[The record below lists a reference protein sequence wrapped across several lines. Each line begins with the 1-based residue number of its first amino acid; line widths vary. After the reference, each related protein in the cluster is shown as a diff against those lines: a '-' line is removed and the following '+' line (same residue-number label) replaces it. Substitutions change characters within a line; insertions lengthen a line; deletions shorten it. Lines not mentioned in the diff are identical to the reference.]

1 MNLGSETMTIGS
13 FRETWAEIS
22 LDNVE
27 HNVKTF
33 KKLIPPDTTLMAV
46 VKADG
51 YGHGAKE
58 VAQTAIDA
66 GATYLAVA
74 FLDEAI
80 VLRKAGFSIPI
91 LVLGYTSV
99 DRETIETAIDY
110 NITLTVYS
118 REVVESIQELAQEKK
133 NLCRIH
139 LKIDSGMNRI
149 GVRTAKEALQIM
161 ASITSDYLILEGIF
175 THFADADAIESTF
188 VYDQFNHFMEIVS
201 AIQKEGYTIP
211 IKHCCNTAAT
221 IAFPEMHLD
230 MVRVGIGLY
239 GLYPEEHLRDKLELK
254 PVMTFKTKPILI
266 KEVLAGQTIS
276 YGRTYTTTKDS
287 IIATIPVGYADG
299 FSRALS
305 NQGHVT
311 LKGYKAPIVG
321 RVCMDQTMVDL
332 TEIDSVDFSLNEEV
346 VLFGDPLNGC
356 IAIGEVAAQMN
367 TIHYEVACL
376 VGARVPRV
384 YIANNK
390 MKNTK
395 GLLQL

>member
-1 MNLGSETMTIGS
+1 MKIGS
-13 FRETWAEIS
+13 SRETWIEIS

-27 HNVKTF
+27 NNIKNF
-33 KKLIPPDTTLMAV
+33 KKLLSSDTALMAV

-58 VAQTAIDA
+58 IAETAIKA

-74 FLDEAI
+74 FLDEAV

-91 LVLGYTSV
+91 LVLGYTSL
-99 DRETIETAIDY
+99 DTETIEKAIDY
-110 NITLTVYS
+110 GLTLTVYS
-118 REVVESIQELAQEKK
+118 KEAVESIQQLADQKK
-133 NLCRIH
+133 KVCRIH

-149 GVRTAKEALQIM
+149 GVRTAEEALQVV
-161 ASITSDYLILEGIF
+161 ASITSDYLLLEGVF

-188 VYDQFNHFMEIVS
+188 VHEQFSHFMHIVS
-201 AIQKEGYTIP
+201 EIQQAGYTIP

-221 IAFPEMHLD
+221 IAYPEMHLD
-230 MVRVGIGLY
+230 MVRIGIGLY
-239 GLYPEEHLRDKLELK
+239 GLYPEQHLQDHIELK
-254 PVMTFKTKPILI
+254 PAMTFKTKPILI
-266 KEVLAGQTIS
+266 KKVPAGQSVS

-305 NQGHVT
+305 NNGNVT
-311 LKGYKAPIVG
+311 LDGHKAPIVG

-332 TEIDSVDFSLNEEV
+332 SEIDPVHFDKEII
-346 VLFGDPLNGC
+346 LFGDPKDNC
-356 IAIGEVAAQMN
+356 ISISEVAAQMN

-376 VGARVPRV
+376 VGKRVPRV
-384 YIANNK
+384 YLNHNK
-390 MKNTK
+390 IISAT
-395 GLLQL
+395 GLVKP

>member
-1 MNLGSETMTIGS
+1 MKIGS
-13 FRETWAEIS
+13 SRETWVEIS

-27 HNVKTF
+27 NNIKNF
-33 KKLIPPDTTLMAV
+33 KKTLSSDTALMAV

-58 VAQTAIDA
+58 IAETAIEA

-74 FLDEAI
+74 FLDEAV
-80 VLRKAGFSIPI
+80 VLRKAGFTIPI
-91 LVLGYTSV
+91 LVLGYTSL
-99 DRETIETAIDY
+99 DTETIEKAIDY
-110 NITLTVYS
+110 GLTLTVYS
-118 REVVESIQELAQEKK
+118 KEAVESIQQLADQNKK
-133 NLCRIH
+133 VCRIH

-149 GVRTAKEALQIM
+149 GVRTAEEALQIV
-161 ASITSDYLILEGIF
+161 ASITSDYLLLEGIF

-188 VYDQFNHFMEIVS
+188 VHEQFNHFMHVVS
-201 AIQKEGYTIP
+201 KIQDEGYMIP

-239 GLYPEEHLRDKLELK
+239 GLYPEQHLQDHIELK
-254 PVMTFKTKPILI
+254 PAMTFKTKPILI
-266 KEVLAGQTIS
+266 KKVSAGQSVS
-276 YGRTYTTTKDS
+276 YGRTYTTTTDS

-305 NQGHVT
+305 NNGNVT
-311 LKGYKAPIVG
+311 LDGHKAPIVG

-332 TEIDSVDFSLNEEV
+332 TEIDPVHFNKEI
-346 VLFGDPLNGC
+346 VLFGDPKDNC
-356 IAIGEVAAQMN
+356 ISISEVATQMN

-376 VGARVPRV
+376 VGKRVPRV
-384 YIANNK
+384 YLSHNKIIAA
-390 MKNTK
+390 T
-395 GLLQL
+395 GLAQP

>member
-1 MNLGSETMTIGS
+1 MKKGS
-13 FRETWAEIS
+13 FRETWVEIS
-22 LDNVE
+22 LDNLA
-27 HNVKTF
+27 HNIKSF
-33 KKLIPPDTTLMAV
+33 KRMIPPKTTLMAV
-46 VKADG
+46 VKADA

-91 LVLGYTSV
+91 LVFGYNSL
-99 DRETIETAIDY
+99 DSETIKTAIDH

-118 REVVESIQELAQEKK
+118 REAVASIQELAQEKETV
-133 NLCRIH
+133 CRIH

-149 GVRTAKEALQIM
+149 GVRTAEEALQIIS
-161 ASITSDYLILEGIF
+161 SITSDYLILEGIF
-175 THFADADAIESTF
+175 THFADADAIQSTF
-188 VYDQFNHFMEIVS
+188 VYDQFNHFMNITS
-201 AIQKEGYTIP
+201 SIQKEGYTIP

-230 MVRVGIGLY
+230 MVRIGIGIY
-239 GLYPEEHLRDKLELK
+239 GIYPEEHLRDKIELK

-266 KEVLAGQTIS
+266 KEVPAGQSVS

-305 NQGHVT
+305 NIGHVT
-311 LKGYKAPIVG
+311 LNGHRAPIIG

-332 TEIDSVDFSLNEEV
+332 TEIDSVNFNEEII
-346 VLFGDPLNGC
+346 LFGDPKDDC
-356 IAIGEVAAQMN
+356 ISISEVATQMD

-384 YIANNK
+384 YLTNNQIK
-390 MKNTK
+390 KTR
-395 GLLQL
+395 GLI

>member
-1 MNLGSETMTIGS
+1 MNIGS
-13 FRETWAEIS
+13 FRETWVEIS
-22 LDNVE
+22 LDNLKY
-27 HNVKTF
+27 NVTSF
-33 KKLIPPDTTLMAV
+33 KKLIQPETTLMAV

-80 VLRKAGFSIPI
+80 VLREAGCSIPI
-91 LVLGYTSV
+91 LVLGYTSL

-110 NITLTVYS
+110 EITLTVYS
-118 REVVESIQELAQEKK
+118 KEALENIQELAQEKK
-133 NLCRIH
+133 KLCRIH

-149 GVRTAKEALQIM
+149 GVRTAEEALQIVS
-161 ASITSDYLILEGIF
+161 AITSDHLILEGIF

-188 VYDQFNHFMEIVS
+188 VYDQFDHFMKIVS
-201 AIQKEGYTIP
+201 AIQTEGYTIP

-239 GLYPEEHLRDKLELK
+239 GLYPEEHLHDKIELR
-254 PVMTFKTKPILI
+254 PVMTFKTKPVLI
-266 KEVLAGQTIS
+266 KEVSAGQTIS
-276 YGRTYTTTKDS
+276 YGRTYATTKDS
-287 IIATIPVGYADG
+287 VIATIPVGYADG

-305 NQGHVT
+305 NTGHVT
-311 LKGYKAPIVG
+311 LNGHKAPIVG

-332 TEIDSVDFSLNEEV
+332 TKIDSVNFSLTEEI
-346 VLFGDPLNGC
+346 VLFGDPLKGC
-356 IAIGEVAAQMN
+356 ISIGEVAAQMN

-395 GLLQL
+395 GLL